1 MADHKG
7 ENGSGKAVNRQKNV
21 RLALI
26 QLLNQQG
33 AQRHTDHGTHGGN
46 DTQNSH
52 QVLAAQDHR
61 CGLYLDTHSHLTAKA
76 QEVRNNHQH

>member
-7 ENGSGKAVNRQKNV
+7 ENGSGKAVNGQKNV

-33 AQRHTDHGTHGGN
+33 AQRHTDHGT
-46 DTQNSH
+46 QNSH

-61 CGLYLDTHSHLTAKA
+61 CGLYLDTHSHLAAKA
-76 QEVRNNHQH
+76 QEVRDNHQH